1 MKGKAKKG
9 GIQDGPEQG
18 STHRKR
24 RPIFRNLSSYS
35 AVFNSQKY
43 FDYKNSKV
51 VYRKLSVFKLA
62 LSFCMKKSV
71 CQSLLG
77 EKKGNVRGKKFL
89 KKNNSVTLV
98 FGTLEYVCIN

>member
-62 LSFCMKKSV
+62 LSFCMKKLV
-71 CQSLLG
+71 CQSKNLLV
-77 EKKGNVRGKKFL
+77 EKKGNVSKREKIPKK
-89 KKNNSVTLV
+89 
-98 FGTLEYVCIN
+98 E